1 MKTIAVT
8 GASGFIG
15 RHVAAAFRSAGF
27 EVRALTRKA
36 YGENSVAV
44 DYLDGDALARALEG
58 VGVLV
63 HTAGLAHVSA
73 RRLDDPAAEFHRANV
88 GVAASVTGACIRS
101 GVQSMVLLSS
111 AGVLGKESPAGGF
124 DDSSPPAP
132 YDWYTASKREAEDR
146 VSSLAAASNLQVII
160 LRPPTVYG
168 PSAPGSFSRLC
179 SWVARGWPIP
189 FGAIVSRRSFL
200 GIRNL
205 CDAIRIAANS
215 GLSGV
220 STMLVA
226 DSSAMTT
233 AELAQLIAAAMHKS
247 LHLLSVP
254 PQLLEWGLWTVG
266 LAEEYRRLGSAFELY
281 PSRMGAQLGWQP
293 PYTSSE
299 EVIWALRAR

>member
-1 MKTIAVT
+1 MTTIAVT

-15 RHVAAAFRSAGF
+15 RHVVAAFRSAGF

-36 YGENSVAV
+36 HGEGSVAV

-73 RRLDDPAAEFHRANV
+73 RRLNNPAAEFHRANV
-88 GVAASVTGACIRS
+88 SVATSVTSACVRS

-124 DDSSPPAP
+124 DDSSLPAP
-132 YDWYTASKREAEDR
+132 YDWYTSSKREAEDR
-146 VSSLAAASNLQVII
+146 VSSLAAASELRVII
-160 LRPPTVYG
+160 LRPPAVYG

-189 FGAIVSRRSFL
+189 VGALANRRSFL

-205 CDAIRIAANS
+205 CDAIRTTANS

-226 DSSAMTT
+226 DTSAMTT
-233 AELAQLIAAAMHKS
+233 AELAQLIAAAMQRS

-254 PQLLEWGLWTVG
+254 PRLLEWGLRTVG
-266 LAEEYRRLGSAFELY
+266 LGEEYRRLGNAFELY
-281 PSRMGAQLGWQP
+281 PSRMGSQLGWRP
-293 PYTSSE
+293 PYTSSD
-299 EVIWALRAR
+299 EVMWALRAR

>member
-1 MKTIAVT
+1 MTTVAVT

-15 RHVAAAFRSAGF
+15 RHVVAAFRAAGF
-27 EVRALTRKA
+27 EVRALTRKP
-36 YGENSVAV
+36 YGEDSVAV

-63 HTAGLAHVSA
+63 HAAGLAHVST
-73 RRLDDPAAEFHRANV
+73 RRLDDPAAQFHRANV
-88 GVAASVTGACIRS
+88 GVATSVTGACIRS
-101 GVQSMVLLSS
+101 GVQSMVLVSS
-111 AGVLGKESPAGGF
+111 AGVLGKESPVGGF

-132 YDWYTASKREAEDR
+132 YDLYTASKHEAEER
-146 VSSLAAASNLQVII
+146 VSSLAAHANFRLII

-168 PSAPGSFSRLC
+168 PYAPGSFSRLC

-215 GLSGV
+215 GLDGV

-226 DSSAMTT
+226 DSAAMTT
-233 AELAQLIAAAMHKS
+233 AEFAQLIAAAMHKS

-254 PQLLEWGLWTVG
+254 PHLLEWGLRTVG
-266 LAEEYRRLGSAFELY
+266 LGEEYRRLGSAFELH

-293 PYTSSE
+293 PYTSAE